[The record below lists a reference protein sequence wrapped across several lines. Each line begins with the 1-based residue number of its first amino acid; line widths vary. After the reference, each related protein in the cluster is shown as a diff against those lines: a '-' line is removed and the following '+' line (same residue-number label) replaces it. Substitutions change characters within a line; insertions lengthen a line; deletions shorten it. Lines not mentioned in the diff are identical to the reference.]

1 MQCNVCPSADNS
13 DGSPHREKASHKTVW
28 QNPLGNCKN
37 VRQTYKIYFPKLTK
51 TDQFEQ
57 CTSSVWECHKCLMTK
72 MSQMYFDKKAD
83 YRQDGTQTW
92 QKWSTSASEILTQR
106 NNEQCFSRADLDDSV
121 HIHLFSLSI
130 FFLNFEFESKDYVN
144 FSNGL
149 GDNSFMAKNMVVC
162 KVYVASRKARC
173 HNSSLPDTPS
183 KRCICLIFITS

>member
-1 MQCNVCPSADNS
+1 MYYVMQCNALSSSQCNVSGPSADNS

-57 CTSSVWECHKCLMTK
+57 HTSSVWECHKCLMTK

-92 QKWSTSASEILTQR
+92 HKWSTSASEKLTQR
-106 NNEQCFSRADLDDSV
+106 NNEQCFSRA
-121 HIHLFSLSI
+121 
-130 FFLNFEFESKDYVN
+130 
-144 FSNGL
+144 GL
-149 GDNSFMAKNMVVC
+149 GRSSSYSPLLY
-162 KVYVASRKARC
+162 VYLLSEFW
-173 HNSSLPDTPS
+173 
-183 KRCICLIFITS
+183 I